1 MTAPAGA
8 RPQPKA
14 SSGIALR
21 PSGREPEQSIP
32 PRVELGELGEPLG
45 SFPRAAWIRLI
56 GEAGFDVRAVPLV
69 HDERPVGAEGFLA
82 TRPR

>member
-1 MTAPAGA
+1 VHT
-8 RPQPKA
+8 
-14 SSGIALR
+14 
-21 PSGREPEQSIP
+21 
-32 PRVELGELGEPLG
+32 ELDQHVCGL
-45 SFPRAAWIRLI
+45 FPRAAWLGLI